1 MGLLSRLR
9 SEFIDVI
16 EWHED
21 GTDTLVWRFPR
32 DDNAIK
38 TGAHLI
44 VREGQ
49 HAVFVCEGQVV
60 DQFGPGRHQLTTRN
74 LPLLT
79 TLLAWPTAFES
90 PFKADVFFVSLR
102 CFTDIKWGTRH
113 PLLLRDPELGPVRIR
128 GFGSFCV
135 EVTDPGSLIRHLNG
149 NNAVLTLHGIQEQM
163 RNLVVSRL
171 ADQLGE
177 TMIPVLDLASSYDE
191 IAATLGKSLCTT
203 SDEFGLVISKLLIES
218 LTLPPEVEAA
228 IDRRTS
234 IALSGDLAAFRAY
247 QEGIALEQAAT
258 NPGGL
263 GAAGA
268 GLAMGFALGGRLS
281 PPANPPAGQP
291 NALPSRNRETPEDA

>member
-1 MGLLSRLR
+1 MSLWTRLR

-16 EWHED
+16 EWEED

-32 DDNAIK
+32 DDSAIK
-38 TGAHLI
+38 TGAQLI

-60 DQFGPGRHQLTTRN
+60 DHFGPGRHQLTTRN

-113 PLLLRDPELGPVRIR
+113 PWILRDPELGPVRIR

-135 EVTDPGSLIRHLNG
+135 QVTDPGTLIRHLNG
-149 NNAVLTLHGIQEQM
+149 NNAVFTLDGIREQL

-171 ADQLGE
+171 SDQLGE

-191 IAATLGKSLCTT
+191 IAATLEQSLRQT
-203 SDEFGLVISKLLIES
+203 SHDFGLVISKLLIES

-228 IDRRTS
+228 IDRRAS
-234 IALSGDLAAFRAY
+234 ISLTGDLAAFRAY
-247 QEGIALEQAAT
+247 QEGIALEQAAA

-268 GLAMGFALGGRLS
+268 GLAMGFALGDRLS
-281 PPANPPAGQP
+281 PPAKPPADQP
-291 NALPSRNRETPEDA
+291 DSSTPRNTEPPENA

>member
-228 IDRRTS
+228 IDRRAS

>member
-1 MGLLSRLR
+1 MGLWSRLR

-16 EWHED
+16 EWEED

-90 PFKADVFFVSLR
+90 PFKADVFFVSQR
-102 CFTDIKWGTRH
+102 CFTNIKWGTRH
-113 PLLLRDPELGPVRIR
+113 PLILRDPELGPVRIR

-135 EVTDPGSLIRHLNG
+135 QVTDPRSLIRHLNG
-149 NNAVLTLHGIQEQM
+149 NNAVLTLNGIGEQL

-177 TMIPVLDLASSYDE
+177 TLIPVLDLASSYEE
-191 IAATLGKSLCTT
+191 IAGTLEQSLGST

-228 IDRRTS
+228 IDRLAS
-234 IALSGDLAAFRAY
+234 ITLTGDLAAFRAY
-247 QEGIALEQAAT
+247 QEGIALEKAAG

-268 GLAMGFALGGRLS
+268 GLAMGFALGDRLS

-291 NALPSRNRETPEDA
+291 NTIHPRNTKNPEDA